1 MQKMLHTAEEKFLV
15 QLAKEYPTVA
25 AASSEIINLQAIL
38 RLPKPTEHF
47 MSDLHGESD
56 AFTHILGNA
65 SGVIKEKV
73 DRVLAGEMSD
83 AERAEFATLIYYPAQ
98 KLAQLKP
105 RQSDLGAWYRKTLY
119 RLIDVCR
126 MMSSKYTR
134 SFVRKRLPGDFAY
147 ILDELLHAHFE
158 DHDKEFYYGR
168 ILDSII
174 DIGRADDFI
183 TALAQLIQRLAVY
196 RLHIVG
202 DIFDRGPRPDIILDE
217 LMRHHS
223 VDVQW
228 GNHDVQWMGAAA
240 GSTVCVASV
249 IHVTLSYNNLETLED
264 GYGISLRP
272 LSQYA
277 EEVYRDTD
285 VSGFWPKLVE
295 EGEYTPADLARTARM
310 HKAIAVMLFK
320 LECALIGRNPD
331 FGMQGR
337 ALLEQ
342 VDYVSQTIVID
353 GVEYHM
359 KDCDFPTVDP
369 ARPAA
374 LTPGERDVLDK
385 LCQSFMQS
393 ENWSGMFAFCMPREA
408 CTALKTTTCCFT
420 EPCRWMKTGSSPGWN
435 TAGRR
440 FRDVRG
446 WTNANAWRARAIS
459 RPWAAMRAAA
469 DGIFCT
475 ICGAAR
481 CRPFSGGT
489 AWRLLNICSWTA
501 NFPNGKTLIMHTSK
515 TRMRL
520 WRAAPRG
527 AFLRSLGWILKRA
540 IS

>member
-183 TALAQLIQRLAVY
+183 TA
-196 RLHIVG
+196 
-202 DIFDRGPRPDIILDE
+202 P
-217 LMRHHS
+217 
-223 VDVQW
+223 
-228 GNHDVQWMGAAA
+228 GAA
-240 GSTVCVASV
+240 
-249 IHVTLSYNNLETLED
+249 H
-264 GYGISLRP
+264 
-272 LSQYA
+272 
-277 EEVYRDTD
+277 
-285 VSGFWPKLVE
+285 
-295 EGEYTPADLARTARM
+295 
-310 HKAIAVMLFK
+310 
-320 LECALIGRNPD
+320 
-331 FGMQGR
+331 
-337 ALLEQ
+337 
-342 VDYVSQTIVID
+342 
-353 GVEYHM
+353 
-359 KDCDFPTVDP
+359 
-369 ARPAA
+369 PAA
-374 LTPGERDVLDK
+374 
-385 LCQSFMQS
+385 
-393 ENWSGMFAFCMPREA
+393 
-408 CTALKTTTCCFT
+408 
-420 EPCRWMKTGSSPGWN
+420 
-435 TAGRR
+435 GR
-440 FRDVRG
+440 VPPAHRG
-446 WTNANAWRARAIS
+446 
-459 RPWAAMRAAA
+459 
-469 DGIFCT
+469 
-475 ICGAAR
+475 
-481 CRPFSGGT
+481 
-489 AWRLLNICSWTA
+489 
-501 NFPNGKTLIMHTSK
+501 
-515 TRMRL
+515 
-520 WRAAPRG
+520 
-527 AFLRSLGWILKRA
+527 
-540 IS
+540 

>member
-174 DIGRADDFI
+174 DMAVRMTLSPLWRSSSSGWP
-183 TALAQLIQRLAVY
+183 VY

-240 GSTVCVASV
+240 
-249 IHVTLSYNNLETLED
+249 
-264 GYGISLRP
+264 
-272 LSQYA
+272 
-277 EEVYRDTD
+277 
-285 VSGFWPKLVE
+285 
-295 EGEYTPADLARTARM
+295 
-310 HKAIAVMLFK
+310 
-320 LECALIGRNPD
+320 
-331 FGMQGR
+331 
-337 ALLEQ
+337 
-342 VDYVSQTIVID
+342 
-353 GVEYHM
+353 
-359 KDCDFPTVDP
+359 
-369 ARPAA
+369 
-374 LTPGERDVLDK
+374 
-385 LCQSFMQS
+385 
-393 ENWSGMFAFCMPREA
+393 
-408 CTALKTTTCCFT
+408 
-420 EPCRWMKTGSSPGWN
+420 
-435 TAGRR
+435 
-440 FRDVRG
+440 
-446 WTNANAWRARAIS
+446 
-459 RPWAAMRAAA
+459 
-469 DGIFCT
+469 
-475 ICGAAR
+475 AAR
-481 CRPFSGGT
+481 CALPAS
-489 AWRLLNICSWTA
+489 S
-501 NFPNGKTLIMHTSK
+501 M
-515 TRMRL
+515 
-520 WRAAPRG
+520 
-527 AFLRSLGWILKRA
+527 
-540 IS
+540 